1 MAMTADARQT
11 APPVTELVLIAGK
24 GDYPLLLARSA
35 RQQGVTRIVAI
46 AFRHETSREIE
57 RCVDDVR
64 WVYLGQLQAVFDS
77 FQAAGIR
84 HAVMAGQITP
94 THLFSLR
101 FDRAA
106 LALLGRLKERNAHS
120 IFGGFCDELNR
131 LGVELLPASQFME
144 SAMPA
149 AGPIAGREPTE
160 SERADITLGLRV
172 AKTTSGIEIGQT
184 VVLKQGTILAVE
196 AFEGTDEAIL
206 RGGRLGG
213 PGVVVVKVAKR
224 GHDMRFD
231 IPVIGL
237 RTLKALRKARAA
249 VLAVEARRTILLERE
264 AVTREAARQNLAIV
278 AVETE
283 DSPAESEQW
292 AEVKSKQ

>member
-1 MAMTADARQT
+1 MTDATPT
-11 APPVTELVLIAGK
+11 ATPPVSELVLIAGK

-35 RQQGVTRIVAI
+35 RQQGVRRVVAL

-57 RCVDDVR
+57 RCADEVR
-64 WVYLGQLQAVFDS
+64 WIYLGQMQAVFDA
-77 FQAAGIR
+77 FRDTGIR

-101 FDRAA
+101 FDRTA
-106 LALLGRLKERNAHS
+106 LNLLGRLKERNAHT
-120 IFGGFCDELNR
+120 IFGAVCDDLR
-131 LGVELLPASQFME
+131 AQGVELLPAHQFME
-144 SAMPA
+144 SAMPV
-149 AGPIAGREPTE
+149 AGPIAGREPSE
-160 SERADITLGLRV
+160 SERTDITLGLRV
-172 AKTTSGIEIGQT
+172 AKVTSGIEIGQT
-184 VVLKQGTILAVE
+184 VVVKQGTILAVE

-213 PGVVVVKVAKR
+213 GGAVVVKVAKR

-231 IPVIGL
+231 IPVIGM
-237 RTLKALRKARAA
+237 RTLKSLRKAKVA

-264 AVTREAARQNLAIV
+264 ALAREAARMGLSIL

-283 DSPAESEQW
+283 DTGLHG
-292 AEVKSKQ
+292 